1 MSGRRKKILFD
12 QTQNERG
19 RLESTYS
26 ELGQML
32 RDNDF
37 DVEAYTE
44 FMILAKN
51 LKDVDVLVFGCPNSS
66 KVRPAEIDVL
76 QKYVQEGGSLLLLS
90 LSGGDR
96 GLMNNMSK
104 ISGDFGITFENTAVK
119 DERSNAGLPTMP
131 IITDVAAHPATEDV
145 ADLLIPSACSLKI
158 SGKAQALATT
168 SDTAEPGKAP
178 IVAIAEIGKGRV
190 MCIGSYEVFRRGGGL
205 KHKGNAKFALNSFK
219 WLSGGLLMAKP
230 SAIVKEQEKAE
241 RKEKE
246 VEKPVEEEPMASA
259 EFEKTLKRL
268 VNAVFDLQKDI
279 AKVQEEVSSVDNNI
293 EMLRNQF
300 QDFAEK
306 TQQQLG
312 VMIPAKQF
320 KTADESRTSS
330 LQGDLKALKKEMK
343 SVEELRRHIE
353 QRHTS
358 GAMPEETYNEQV
370 AKLEDQIETLKARI
384 DSKEKELE
392 SLSEQS

>member
-104 ISGDFGITFENTAVK
+104 ISGEFGITFENTAVK

-131 IITDVAAHPATEDV
+131 IITDVVAHPATEDV

-168 SDTAEPGKAP
+168 SATAEPGQAP

-219 WLSGGLLMAKP
+219 WLTGELLMAKP
-230 SAIVKEQEKAE
+230 SAIAKEQERAE
-241 RKEKE
+241 RKGKE
-246 VEKPVEEEPMASA
+246 VDKPAEESMAEA
-259 EFEKTLKRL
+259 EFERTLKRL

-279 AKVQEEVSSVDNNI
+279 SKVRGEVVNVDHNI

-353 QRHTS
+353 QRRTS
-358 GAMPEETYNEQV
+358 GAMPDETYNEQV
-370 AKLEDQIETLKARI
+370 AKLEDQIVTLKARI
-384 DSKEKELE
+384 DGKEKELE
-392 SLSEQS
+392 SLSE

>member
-104 ISGDFGITFENTAVK
+104 ISGEFGITFENTAVK

-131 IITDVAAHPATEDV
+131 IITDVVAHPATEDV

-168 SDTAEPGKAP
+168 SATAEPGKAP
-178 IVAIAEIGKGRV
+178 IVAIAEIGKGKV

-205 KHKGNAKFALNSFK
+205 KHKGNARFALSSFK
-219 WLSGGLLMAKP
+219 WLTGELLMAKP

-241 RKEKE
+241 RKGKE
-246 VEKPVEEEPMASA
+246 VEKPAEESMVEA

-279 AKVQEEVSSVDNNI
+279 AKVQEEVTNVDNNI

-358 GAMPEETYNEQV
+358 GAMPDETYNEQV

-384 DSKEKELE
+384 DGKEKELE
-392 SLSEQS
+392 SLVEQS